1 MGEQKSPCRPPLFAW
16 QDLIY
21 SFDLEGYISSEE
33 TFGHL
38 VDRAGGTEGEVHPA
52 TVRGGCEHLAWA
64 NRGSILV
71 TRAAAGA
78 SRREPGREV
87 A

>member
-1 MGEQKSPCRPPLFAW
+1 MGEQKSPCRPLLSAW
-16 QDLIY
+16 WDLIY
-21 SFDLEGYISSEE
+21 RFGLEGYISSEE

-38 VDRAGGTEGEVHPA
+38 VDRAGGAEGEAHPA

-64 NRGSILV
+64 SRGSILV
-71 TRAAAGA
+71 TRVAAGA
-78 SRREPGREV
+78 SWREPGREV